1 MYLADGLLLNHYE
14 EGYDRICEKMSW
26 LPGASKFNPNPYL
39 EPTKHGYSMAL
50 SHMGAQFGGTSPSP
64 FQRYIWILVSMEYF
78 TNWVE
83 VVPLRIATRGVV
95 ANFIKDNIIARFWV
109 PHRVISDNNTLFVN
123 REVRKMLEYYQVKH
137 H

>member
-1 MYLADGLLLNHYE
+1 MVGPVHPL
-14 EGYDRICEKMSW
+14 
-26 LPGASKFNPNPYL
+26 SK
-39 EPTKHGYSMAL
+39 
-50 SHMGAQFGGTSPSP
+50 
-64 FQRYIWILVSMEYF
+64 RYIWILVSMEYF

-95 ANFIKDNIIARFWV
+95 VNFIKDNIIARFWV